1 MIVDA
6 ETVKEVDGRIL
17 GKLINK
23 RAEDTARLIKLKDY
37 YLGKHDVLYRRPK
50 GKGLP
55 NNKTVCNHA
64 KYIVDMTQGYL
75 LGAPIAYSAADGID
89 IEPLKNAYFESEIQ
103 NTDSRIVRD
112 MSIYGHSYELVYANE
127 DSKPKS
133 AVLEPRQAFIVYDD
147 TVEQRKLFGVHYYT
161 ITDIDGLEVGKVA
174 NVYTENEVIKYRST
188 GGGSVYEEIER
199 TAHSFGRV
207 PMIEYINNE
216 DKQGDFE
223 QLIGLIDAY
232 NTLMSDR
239 VNYKEQFVDA
249 ILFLKNVEVDS
260 EKAKE
265 LLTEKIMM
273 SFTPDA
279 EAKYL
284 QKVLNETD
292 VEILRNNIKDD
303 LHKFS
308 LTPDLT
314 DENFGNNLSG
324 VAIRYKLLGFEQH
337 VKNKER
343 FLVLGLKERF
353 DLYVHYLSLL
363 SRMSVVSSGDV
374 DFVFNRNLP
383 ENNLE
388 LAQTINYLRG
398 LVSDETLLEQLDFV
412 SDSAEEMEL
421 VEKQEES
428 RVEREIKREEL
439 YRKSTG
445 ADYTALED
453 LTDEK
458 R

>member
-1 MIVDA
+1 
-6 ETVKEVDGRIL
+6 
-17 GKLINK
+17 
-23 RAEDTARLIKLKDY
+23 
-37 YLGKHDVLYRRPK
+37 
-50 GKGLP
+50 
-55 NNKTVCNHA
+55 
-64 KYIVDMTQGYL
+64 
-75 LGAPIAYSAADGID
+75 
-89 IEPLKNAYFESEIQ
+89 
-103 NTDSRIVRD
+103 
-112 MSIYGHSYELVYANE
+112 
-127 DSKPKS
+127 
-133 AVLEPRQAFIVYDD
+133 
-147 TVEQRKLFGVHYYT
+147 
-161 ITDIDGLEVGKVA
+161 
-174 NVYTENEVIKYRST
+174 
-188 GGGSVYEEIER
+188 
-199 TAHSFGRV
+199 
-207 PMIEYINNE
+207 
-216 DKQGDFE
+216 
-223 QLIGLIDAY
+223 
-232 NTLMSDR
+232 
-239 VNYKEQFVDA
+239 
-249 ILFLKNVEVDS
+249 
-260 EKAKE
+260 
-265 LLTEKIMM
+265 MM

-303 LHKFS
+303 IHKFS

-314 DENFGNNLSG
+314 DVNFGNNLSG

-363 SRMSVVSSGDV
+363 SRMNVVNSGDV
-374 DFVFNRNLP
+374 DFIFNRNLP

-439 YRKSTG
+439 YRKSSGVDNTTFG
-445 ADYTALED
+445 D
-453 LTDEK
+453 LTNEQ

>member
-188 GGGSVYEEIER
+188 GGGSVY
-199 TAHSFGRV
+199 
-207 PMIEYINNE
+207 
-216 DKQGDFE
+216 
-223 QLIGLIDAY
+223 
-232 NTLMSDR
+232 
-239 VNYKEQFVDA
+239 
-249 ILFLKNVEVDS
+249 
-260 EKAKE
+260 
-265 LLTEKIMM
+265 
-273 SFTPDA
+273 
-279 EAKYL
+279 
-284 QKVLNETD
+284 
-292 VEILRNNIKDD
+292 
-303 LHKFS
+303 
-308 LTPDLT
+308 
-314 DENFGNNLSG
+314 
-324 VAIRYKLLGFEQH
+324 
-337 VKNKER
+337 
-343 FLVLGLKERF
+343 
-353 DLYVHYLSLL
+353 
-363 SRMSVVSSGDV
+363 
-374 DFVFNRNLP
+374 
-383 ENNLE
+383 
-388 LAQTINYLRG
+388 
-398 LVSDETLLEQLDFV
+398 
-412 SDSAEEMEL
+412 
-421 VEKQEES
+421 
-428 RVEREIKREEL
+428 
-439 YRKSTG
+439 
-445 ADYTALED
+445 
-453 LTDEK
+453 
-458 R
+458 

>member
-1 MIVDA
+1 
-6 ETVKEVDGRIL
+6 
-17 GKLINK
+17 
-23 RAEDTARLIKLKDY
+23 
-37 YLGKHDVLYRRPK
+37 
-50 GKGLP
+50 
-55 NNKTVCNHA
+55 
-64 KYIVDMTQGYL
+64 
-75 LGAPIAYSAADGID
+75 
-89 IEPLKNAYFESEIQ
+89 
-103 NTDSRIVRD
+103 
-112 MSIYGHSYELVYANE
+112 
-127 DSKPKS
+127 
-133 AVLEPRQAFIVYDD
+133 
-147 TVEQRKLFGVHYYT
+147 
-161 ITDIDGLEVGKVA
+161 
-174 NVYTENEVIKYRST
+174 
-188 GGGSVYEEIER
+188 
-199 TAHSFGRV
+199 
-207 PMIEYINNE
+207 MIEYINNE

-239 VNYKEQFVDA
+239 VNDKEQFVDA

-314 DENFGNNLSG
+314 DVNFGNNLSG

-374 DFVFNRNLP
+374 DFVFNRNLQALYNP
-383 ENNLE
+383 RPCSFCKVPRALSR
-388 LAQTINYLRG
+388 ALRG
-398 LVSDETLLEQLDFV
+398 FPPAFPQAPFLPLNRTQNQAAQAVFHQIQD
-412 SDSAEEMEL
+412 
-421 VEKQEES
+421 
-428 RVEREIKREEL
+428 R
-439 YRKSTG
+439 
-445 ADYTALED
+445 ADN
-453 LTDEK
+453 
-458 R
+458 

>member
-1 MIVDA
+1 
-6 ETVKEVDGRIL
+6 
-17 GKLINK
+17 
-23 RAEDTARLIKLKDY
+23 
-37 YLGKHDVLYRRPK
+37 
-50 GKGLP
+50 
-55 NNKTVCNHA
+55 
-64 KYIVDMTQGYL
+64 
-75 LGAPIAYSAADGID
+75 
-89 IEPLKNAYFESEIQ
+89 
-103 NTDSRIVRD
+103 
-112 MSIYGHSYELVYANE
+112 
-127 DSKPKS
+127 
-133 AVLEPRQAFIVYDD
+133 
-147 TVEQRKLFGVHYYT
+147 
-161 ITDIDGLEVGKVA
+161 
-174 NVYTENEVIKYRST
+174 
-188 GGGSVYEEIER
+188 
-199 TAHSFGRV
+199 
-207 PMIEYINNE
+207 
-216 DKQGDFE
+216 
-223 QLIGLIDAY
+223 
-232 NTLMSDR
+232 MSDR
-239 VNYKEQFVDA
+239 VNDKEQFVDA
-249 ILFLKNVEVDS
+249 ILFLKNIEVDS

-303 LHKFS
+303 IHKFS

-314 DENFGNNLSG
+314 DVNFGNNLSG

-363 SRMSVVSSGDV
+363 SRMNVVNSGDV
-374 DFVFNRNLP
+374 DFIFNRNLP

-398 LVSDETLLEQLDFV
+398 LVSDETLLEQLEFV

-439 YRKSTG
+439 YRKSSGVDNTTFG
-445 ADYTALED
+445 D
-453 LTDEK
+453 LTNEQ

>member
-239 VNYKEQFVDA
+239 VNDKEQFVDA

-265 LLTEKIMM
+265 LLTEKQREMVSLYYEEDYSLGEI
-273 SFTPDA
+273 SENLGVSRQGVYDTLKRS
-279 EAKYL
+279 EK
-284 QKVLNETD
+284 
-292 VEILRNNIKDD
+292 ILREYESKLHLVAKLKDQEKFLKSIREKVVDIK
-303 LHKFS
+303 
-308 LTPDLT
+308 
-314 DENFGNNLSG
+314 
-324 VAIRYKLLGFEQH
+324 
-337 VKNKER
+337 
-343 FLVLGLKERF
+343 
-353 DLYVHYLSLL
+353 
-363 SRMSVVSSGDV
+363 
-374 DFVFNRNLP
+374 
-383 ENNLE
+383 
-388 LAQTINYLRG
+388 
-398 LVSDETLLEQLDFV
+398 
-412 SDSAEEMEL
+412 
-421 VEKQEES
+421 
-428 RVEREIKREEL
+428 
-439 YRKSTG
+439 
-445 ADYTALED
+445 ED
-453 LTDEK
+453 LLHNRDCANLIPKLENIEEICRELLK
-458 R
+458 

>member
-1 MIVDA
+1 M
-6 ETVKEVDGRIL
+6 
-17 GKLINK
+17 
-23 RAEDTARLIKLKDY
+23 
-37 YLGKHDVLYRRPK
+37 
-50 GKGLP
+50 
-55 NNKTVCNHA
+55 
-64 KYIVDMTQGYL
+64 
-75 LGAPIAYSAADGID
+75 
-89 IEPLKNAYFESEIQ
+89 ESEIQ

-127 DSKPKS
+127 NSKPKS

-147 TVEQRKLFGVHYYT
+147 TVERRKLFGVHYYT
-161 ITDIDGLEVGKVA
+161 ITDIDGREAGKAA
-174 NVYTENEVIKYRST
+174 NVYTESEVIKYRST
-188 GGGSVYEEIER
+188 SGGSVYEEAER
-199 TAHSFGRV
+199 AAHSFGRV

-239 VNYKEQFVDA
+239 VNDKEQFVDA
-249 ILFLKNVEVDS
+249 ILFLKNIEVDS

-303 LHKFS
+303 IHKFS

-314 DENFGNNLSG
+314 DVNFGNNLSG

-363 SRMSVVSSGDV
+363 SRMNVVNSGDV
-374 DFVFNRNLP
+374 DFIFNRNLP

-398 LVSDETLLEQLDFV
+398 LVSDETLLEQLEFV

-439 YRKSTG
+439 YRKSSGVDNTTFG
-445 ADYTALED
+445 D
-453 LTDEK
+453 LTNEQ